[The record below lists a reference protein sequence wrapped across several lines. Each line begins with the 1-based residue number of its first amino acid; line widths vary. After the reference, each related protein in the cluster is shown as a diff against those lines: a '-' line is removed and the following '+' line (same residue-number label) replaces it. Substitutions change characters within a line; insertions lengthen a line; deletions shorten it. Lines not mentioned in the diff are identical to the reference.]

1 MKEVKPLDVDKPLRV
16 SKHVRNTW
24 LRKWDWDMNQLR
36 EALRGAYKV
45 ARVGGSKCEIYTRVG
60 AGRGRI
66 RKLIL
71 VEYPDEIFVITV
83 SEGSESK

>member
-1 MKEVKPLDVDKPLRV
+1 MKPLDVDKPLRA

-36 EALRGAYKV
+36 EALRGAHKV
-45 ARVGGSKCEIYTRVG
+45 NRVGSLKCEVYTRVG
-60 AGRGRI
+60 SGKRRI

-71 VEYPDEIFVITV
+71 VEYPNEIFVITA